1 MQQIPYCYQYQ
12 VPGTRDTWY
21 LVPMI
26 PGTWVAWRRRR
37 RWRIRWSAR
46 QSVEEE
52 AAANPI
58 VVEVEQPMRRPN
70 EGGKPEQRGKGGE
83 LKGDPCR
90 GRAVIVLLGARG
102 PEPTGEAPARER
114 LPRRQQRP
122 PCPATTLP
130 LVHRTRRRA
139 SRRRLDPRGG
149 GATATGTTAGTG
161 SDERPPRPMR
171 HPTQLATIVVFVLV
185 VTEREREK
193 EGEETK
199 KRIRMLDI

>member
-1 MQQIPYCYQYQ
+1 M
-12 VPGTRDTWY
+12 GS
-21 LVPMI
+21 LE
-26 PGTWVAWRRRR
+26 
-37 RWRIRWSAR
+37 
-46 QSVEEE
+46 EEE
-52 AAANPI
+52 AVVNP
-58 VVEVEQPMRRPN
+58 VVGEAECGGGGSGESDSRRGGTADEKTN

-83 LKGDPCR
+83 LEGDPCR
-90 GRAVIVLLGARG
+90 GRAVIVLLGGQG
-102 PEPTGEAPARER
+102 PEPTGEAPAREH

-185 VTEREREK
+185 VREREREK